1 MMPQVELP
9 FAERAHKEDNH
20 RGGRV
25 HFPGMGGLVGVLIVQ
40 S

>member
-9 FAERAHKEDNH
+9 FGERARKEDNH
-20 RGGRV
+20 RGGREV
-25 HFPGMGGLVGVLIVQ
+25 GGGVGVLIVQ